1 MTEQEVRSI
10 VDKAVDQAKEDI
22 LAAVEQLYV
31 GKDDCNDTK
40 RENAK
45 KFANDDKR
53 IELFEQKMKLW
64 EGLFKIIAS
73 ASIGQVVLSIANLL
87 KG

>member
-10 VDKAVDQAKEDI
+10 VDRAVDQAKEDI
-22 LAAVEQLYV
+22 LAAVEQSYV
-31 GKDDCNDTK
+31 GKDDCNDTQ

-53 IELFEQKMKLW
+53 IELFQQKLKLW
-64 EGLFKIIAS
+64 DDLFKIIAT

>member
-10 VDKAVDQAKEDI
+10 VDQTFDQAKSEI
-22 LAAVEQLYV
+22 LATADQRYV
-31 GKDDCNDTK
+31 GKDDCNDTQ

-53 IELFEQKMKLW
+53 IELFQQKLKLW
-64 EGLFKIIAS
+64 DDLFKIIAT